1 MLPKMISRRLF
12 NAALPLA
19 ISATSIDRISIG
31 AVSSPWIPADATTL
45 CSTSPSAPCGS
56 KRTMPSPSQA
66 HFTPVGNLPSVS
78 AGFFPSMTKSRK
90 FANMAGSALEIID
103 GTQLQNASQCV
114 ERSTRFIEQFQI
126 GKIAR
131 CDAVTIVRVD
141 PGIELRE
148 ERVVHP
154 DARIHCNTLCFLQH
168 HTQSQACRTA
178 AVLHAFAQIEDEH
191 VVDGSRTCVQG
202 IEIFRNTRVLT
213 AFLRHHE
220 HLPAIGPC
228 EQRAVK
234 QIGDPRLSH

>member
-90 FANMAGSALEIID
+90 LANMAGSALEIID

-154 DARIHCNTLCFLQH
+154 DARIHCNTTRNRKHAGPPPFFMLSRRSKTSTSSMEVERVCKESRYFATRAFSRH
-168 HTQSQACRTA
+168 SCGTTSTCRPSGR
-178 AVLHAFAQIEDEH
+178 VSNWLLNRYED
-191 VVDGSRTCVQG
+191 
-202 IEIFRNTRVLT
+202 
-213 AFLRHHE
+213 
-220 HLPAIGPC
+220 
-228 EQRAVK
+228 
-234 QIGDPRLSH
+234 